1 MAIRVYQEGEHP
13 SGFVGIR
20 VTRSF
25 GGKYRQTYFSFRKSG
40 SVIPAKEQ
48 KVLLQQAQALEEQW
62 KAESIQ
68 ARYES
73 RLTSAHP
80 NTKPHRSVGVEGI
93 TAEFAVDN
101 AGPDRVYYYPGF
113 RVSQPGVK
121 SGAARHIRFSLH
133 GYTGAWQLAVEMW
146 AERYNILPK
155 DKKRVLKNMPDPNQ
169 FVALRRQMNKEGH
182 EIPTTALSTVF
193 AEQRKAVAS
202 GKGVKGAPLPPRK
215 AAAVKTLE
223 KSLQNEVQK
232 FTRKK
237 AIKG

>member
-1 MAIRVYQEGEHP
+1 M
-13 SGFVGIR
+13 
-20 VTRSF
+20 
-25 GGKYRQTYFSFRKSG
+25 
-40 SVIPAKEQ
+40 
-48 KVLLQQAQALEEQW
+48 
-62 KAESIQ
+62 
-68 ARYES
+68 
-73 RLTSAHP
+73 
-80 NTKPHRSVGVEGI
+80 EGI

-101 AGPDRVYYYPGF
+101 SGPDRVYYYPGF

-215 AAAVKTLE
+215 AAAVKRWKNHCKTKCRNL
-223 KSLQNEVQK
+223 
-232 FTRKK
+232 RAKK